1 MAQIAVVFAGQGAQ
15 HPGMGKVLYETS
27 EAARSVFKMAERLRP
42 GTLRQCFDG
51 TKQELSE
58 TVNTQPCVFAVDL
71 ACAAALREAGIAARG
86 AAGFSLGEIAALAFT
101 GILSEE
107 DAFRLVCKRAE
118 LMEQC
123 TGENPGAMAAVLGLE
138 TEKAERVCRE
148 AGVWPVNYNCPGQL
162 VAAGETEAISS
173 LRKQAVQAGGK
184 AVRLTVS
191 GAFHSPLMEKA
202 SDGLAEE
209 LQRYALRR
217 SAIPLYANVT
227 ANPYGDD
234 AAELIARQVKSPV
247 LWQKTIENMSAAGFD
262 TFVEAGPGTTLSGLI
277 RRIVPSAHA
286 FSVEDPES
294 LEKAVRQLEEICD
307 AEG

>member
-1 MAQIAVVFAGQGAQ
+1 MAHVAVVFAGQGAQ
-15 HPGMGKVLYETS
+15 HPGMGKELFEAS
-27 EAARSVFKMAERLRP
+27 AAARSVFEMAEKFRP
-42 GTLRQCFDG
+42 GTLRQCFEG

-71 ACAAALREAGIAARG
+71 ACAEALREAGITVRG

-101 GILSEE
+101 GVLSAE

-118 LMEQC
+118 LMERC
-123 TGENPGAMAAVLGLE
+123 SLEKPGAMAAVLGLE

-162 VAAGETEAISS
+162 VAAGETEAVTS
-173 LRKQAVQAGGK
+173 LRKQATQAGGK
-184 AVRLTVS
+184 AVRLAVS
-191 GAFHSPLMEKA
+191 GAFHSPLMEEA
-202 SDGLAEE
+202 SVGLTKE
-209 LQRYALRR
+209 LRR
-217 SAIPLYANVT
+217 YSLRRPDLPLYANST
-227 ANPYGDD
+227 ANPYGDN

-262 TFVEAGPGTTLSGLI
+262 TFIEAGPGTTLSGLI
-277 RRIVPSAHA
+277 RRIVPEAHV

-294 LEKAVRQLEEICD
+294 LQKAVRQLEEVQD

>member
-1 MAQIAVVFAGQGAQ
+1 MAQVAVVFAGQGAQ
-15 HPGMGKVLYETS
+15 HPGMGKELYDAS
-27 EAARSVFKMAERLRP
+27 AAARSVLKMAERLRP
-42 GTLRQCFDG
+42 GTLWQCFEG

-71 ACAAALREAGIAARG
+71 ACAEALREAGADVRG
-86 AAGFSLGEIAALAFT
+86 VAGFSLGEVAALAFT
-101 GILSEE
+101 GILSAE

-118 LMEQC
+118 LMERC
-123 TGENPGAMAAVLGLE
+123 SVENPGAMAAVLGLE

-173 LRKQAVQAGGK
+173 LRKHAVQAGGK
-184 AVRLTVS
+184 AVRLAVS
-191 GAFHSPLMEKA
+191 GAFHSPLMAKA

-209 LQRYALRR
+209 LQNYTLQSPAV
-217 SAIPLYANVT
+217 PLYANAT

-247 LWQKTIENMSAAGFD
+247 FWQKTIENMNAAGFD

-277 RRIVPSAHA
+277 RRILPAAHV
-286 FSVEDPES
+286 FSVEDSES
-294 LEKAVRQLEEICD
+294 LERTVRQLEEICD